1 MNIRNIMAIAQKD
14 WLEVRQNK
22 SAMISMMIVPFIFI
36 VFLPLLITLI
46 LPGVSGGVESFV
58 NDPDMQ
64 VFFTMMPE
72 SMSRV
77 LQGLDAAQIM
87 IVTVLGYMFAP
98 MFLIVPLMFST
109 TIAAE
114 SFAGEKE
121 RKTLEALLYQP
132 ISDKELFF
140 GKVMAAGLPAIAVT
154 WLCFF
159 LYTII
164 VNAIPYASFGRLWFP
179 LPVWWLLIFWVS
191 PALIA
196 MSISL
201 TVMISIKIQTF
212 MGAYQT
218 SSVVVL
224 IVVVFFIGQITGVLF
239 LSSLVTLVMGVAFWA
254 TTAIIGTIAI
264 RSFSRQK
271 LLTD

>member
-1 MNIRNIMAIAQKD
+1 
-14 WLEVRQNK
+14 
-22 SAMISMMIVPFIFI
+22 
-36 VFLPLLITLI
+36 
-46 LPGVSGGVESFV
+46 
-58 NDPDMQ
+58 
-64 VFFTMMPE
+64 
-72 SMSRV
+72 
-77 LQGLDAAQIM
+77 
-87 IVTVLGYMFAP
+87 
-98 MFLIVPLMFST
+98 
-109 TIAAE
+109 
-114 SFAGEKE
+114 
-121 RKTLEALLYQP
+121 
-132 ISDKELFF
+132 
-140 GKVMAAGLPAIAVT
+140 MAAGLPAIAVT

-164 VNAIPYASFGRLWFP
+164 VNAIPYASFGRLWF
-179 LPVWWLLIFWVS
+179 LCRLVVADLLVS

-254 TTAIIGTIAI
+254 ITAIIGTIAI

-271 LLTD
+271 IINGLNQERKMTEISGRVNQKISVVLLLIMIAGLLVDVPKPISRRSIKWISLRLKTRALIRMWSSSTTMMRGTNGITENCMPLWCATCWDISARK

>member
-254 TTAIIGTIAI
+254 ITAIIGTIAI